1 MKTFKFVPSICK
13 KDGSTWEGYVVIKAF
28 SFDEKFEFLQELDLS
43 SDAQETKGNIE
54 RTRQMVRLSE
64 KFYIEVAL
72 KNLATEEEI
81 KSFEDMSYCEE
92 LHETLIEVGTKLLT
106 GFKVGNV

>member
-13 KDGSTWEGYVVIKAF
+13 KEGSTWEGYVVIKAF
-28 SFDEKFEFLQELDLS
+28 SFDEKFEFLQSLDLNS
-43 SDAQETKGNIE
+43 ESEAVKGNIE
-54 RTRQMVRLSE
+54 RTRQMVKLSE
-64 KFYIEVAL
+64 KFYVEVSL
-72 KNLATEEEI
+72 KNLATEEVVN
-81 KSFEDMSYCEE
+81 SFDDMSYCED